1 MNFRYLRRILGLI
14 GIGIAIWALIIPLF
28 TGKTS
33 DEKIGDIRKSPT
45 SSAQTGS
52 PIPPASTTPAPIP
65 TPPQPQVISKS
76 VLIPQNNE
84 HIEGHASLIKDGNT
98 YFVRLEDDF
107 KATNGP
113 DLYVGFGTDKKV
125 DLASLFAKLKANNGG
140 QNYQVP
146 DNIDPTKYSSIFV
159 YCKFF
164 RVSFGYA
171 PISNN

>member
-1 MNFRYLRRILGLI
+1 MNFRYLRRILGI
-14 GIGIAIWALIIPLF
+14 VGIGVAIWALFIPLF

-33 DEKIGDIRKSPT
+33 NEKIGDIRKSPAV
-45 SSAQTGS
+45 SAEPVTQPS
-52 PIPPASTTPAPIP
+52 AA
-65 TPPQPQVISKS
+65 PQPQVIATAAL
-76 VLIPQNNE
+76 VPQNNE
-84 HIEGHASLIKDGNT
+84 QVEGHASLIKDGNS

-113 DLYVGFGTDKKV
+113 DLYVGFGTGQKV

-146 DNIDPTKYSSIFV
+146 ANMDPTKYSSIFV

-171 PISNN
+171 PLSNN

>member
-1 MNFRYLRRILGLI
+1 MGYSRDMNFRLIRRVLLIL
-14 GIGIAIWALIIPLF
+14 GIGIAIWALLIPLF

-33 DEKIGDIRKSPT
+33 NEKIGDITRSPRP
-45 SSAQTGS
+45 SALPGS
-52 PIPPASTTPAPIP
+52 RP
-65 TPPQPQVISKS
+65 TVTPQPQVLVTSA
-76 VLIPQNNE
+76 LIPQNNE
-84 HIEGHASLIKDGNT
+84 HVEGHASLIKDGNT
-98 YFVRLEDDF
+98 YFIRLEDDF

-113 DLYVGFGTDKKV
+113 DLYVGFGTDQKV

-146 DNIDPTKYSSIFV
+146 VNIDPTKYSSIFV

-171 PISNN
+171 PLVGN